1 MRPPLRFRAF
11 SQRRSAV
18 GMHGPAPRRSVGSCR
33 RPSALGSHSGGSVQR
48 VKAGKL
54 QFMEL
59 VAQGVVEFLDTNE
72 ENNTLIAMN
81 EAACGADT
89 THMEIEPFTI
99 LGVVAGLIPFPHH
112 NQSPRN
118 TYQCAMG
125 KQVRRLRRRL
135 RPSCR
140 ASGYSH
146 TRDTAYASLPAAAAG
161 PQHACWPACSDRR
174 AALPGAAVSSS
185 CPRFGHTCPECASDG
200 MLRRWLCAVSPPLCV
215 AATGTRPC

>member
-1 MRPPLRFRAF
+1 MRAPLSPF
-11 SQRRSAV
+11 SRRCGHKRGA
-18 GMHGPAPRRSVGSCR
+18 
-33 RPSALGSHSGGSVQR
+33 VQR

-72 ENNTLIAMN
+72 ENNTLIAMD
-81 EAACGADT
+81 EAACGPDT

-125 KQVRRLRRRL
+125 KQVRSPHL
-135 RPSCR
+135 PQ
-140 ASGYSH
+140 H
-146 TRDTAYASLPAAAAG
+146 TR
-161 PQHACWPACSDRR
+161 HC
-174 AALPGAAVSSS
+174 
-185 CPRFGHTCPECASDG
+185 
-200 MLRRWLCAVSPPLCV
+200 
-215 AATGTRPC
+215 